1 MRHVYCHACCHAH
14 DLCSHACCQVRRHA
28 HMPLLSCTLPCRLPR
43 PCVSPCVLPC
53 VLPSPMPHCQFA
65 RYVVMY
71 VCRMRMRI
79 AMLIASS
86 MPMSHA
92 YCNVRRDAGAMTTFS
107 GQVCCNDGWHA
118 HAIICHGRFVDVA
131 MYVAM
136 RNCICTYVC
145 AVCQRVATW
154 FVGHLVT
161 CCGIHGGNVVH
172 QHRVLTSQGRLS
184 KRGQGLDRCLD
195 ILPAS
200 SKVAQADCVAG
211 IWRDVDARPS

>member
-1 MRHVYCHACCHAH
+1 MLPGTSPCPCAIVGMHVAVQVATPLCLTMHVAMRAPIPHASLPVCQVCCHVCLPDAHAYCHAHCKFHAH
-14 DLCSHACCQVRRHA
+14 E
-28 HMPLLSCTLPCRLPR
+28 SCILQCTSRCR
-43 PCVSPCVLPC
+43 CHDHV
-53 VLPSPMPHCQFA
+53 
-65 RYVVMY
+65 
-71 VCRMRMRI
+71 
-79 AMLIASS
+79 
-86 MPMSHA
+86 
-92 YCNVRRDAGAMTTFS
+92 S

-118 HAIICHGRFVDVA
+118 HAILCHGRFVDVA

-136 RNCICTYVC
+136 RACICTYVC

-200 SKVAQADCVAG
+200 SKGCSSGLRCRYLA
-211 IWRDVDARPS
+211 

>member
-1 MRHVYCHACCHAH
+1 MLRYAHAYCHARCKCHAH
-14 DLCSHACCQVRRHA
+14 E
-28 HMPLLSCTLPCRLPR
+28 SCILQCTTRCR
-43 PCVSPCVLPC
+43 CHDHV
-53 VLPSPMPHCQFA
+53 
-65 RYVVMY
+65 
-71 VCRMRMRI
+71 
-79 AMLIASS
+79 
-86 MPMSHA
+86 
-92 YCNVRRDAGAMTTFS
+92 S
-107 GQVCCNDGWHA
+107 GQVFCNDGWHA

-136 RNCICTYVC
+136 RDCICTYVC

-200 SKVAQADCVAG
+200 SKGCSSGLRCRYLA
-211 IWRDVDARPS
+211 